1 MNKKPKTSV
10 LFILLG
16 GVVVIFM
23 LFPTFLPGADSAFGP
38 VQTGLMLAGFG
49 LIVFGFDLGSQ
60 PGEGSMDLWHFIR
73 HQARIFIPWL
83 TGSILYALVIIISPR
98 FFFIQE
104 NIKVL
109 KVAALF
115 LFFAGLLQR
124 LAPLFVTIRLRNFF
138 RSILNRT
145 KDLHWG
151 IALIILSILAAL
163 YSDILRGSLL
173 AFAFFS

>member
-38 VQTGLMLAGFG
+38 VQTGLTLAGFG

-73 HQARIFIPWL
+73 YQARVYIPWFA
-83 TGSILYALVIIISPR
+83 GSILYALVIIISPR

-104 NIKVL
+104 NIQVL

-115 LFFAGLLQR
+115 LFFCRFFTAFDASVCYHSFKKLLSIHTKSYKR
-124 LAPLFVTIRLRNFF
+124 PSLGNCPNNFKYT
-138 RSILNRT
+138 RSI
-145 KDLHWG
+145 
-151 IALIILSILAAL
+151 I
-163 YSDILRGSLL
+163 
-173 AFAFFS
+173 F